1 MAKPDPALSPE
12 EAAEARAKL
21 DRSKAQV
28 TELLV
33 AKEADVNVRE
43 SKGHQT
49 PLHLAAMNGFEC
61 VANALIHAKADV
73 NAKNKVFISEIVS
86 QIKSHMIKFRL
97 AKPP

>member
-1 MAKPDPALSPE
+1 MAKPDPDISPE

-28 TELLV
+28 AELLV

-61 VANALIHAKADV
+61 VANALIRAKADV
-73 NAKNKVFISEIVS
+73 NAKNKVVIRMLDFVY
-86 QIKSHMIKFRL
+86 
-97 AKPP
+97 

>member
-1 MAKPDPALSPE
+1 MDKPDPALIPE

-28 TELLV
+28 IELLV

-73 NAKNKVFISEIVS
+73 DAKNKVVIREIFS
-86 QIKSHMIKFRL
+86 HIKSHMIKFRL

>member
-1 MAKPDPALSPE
+1 M
-12 EAAEARAKL
+12 
-21 DRSKAQV
+21 

-73 NAKNKVFISEIVS
+73 DAKNKVVIREIFS
-86 QIKSHMIKFRL
+86 HIKSHMIKFRL